1 MSKQT
6 NPGIRLGI
14 LGGGQLARM
23 LALSAHKM
31 GLQPHVLSENSLD
44 PAQQVTR
51 FNHMGSLKDL
61 KVVQNFL
68 QQVDIATFES
78 EFLDGQL
85 LQYAQNKSKT
95 PIFPNVSTME
105 LLQDRLTQKQNLNLF
120 KLSTAPWLPV
130 NSAREALNAT
140 QQLKLPIVFK
150 KRRFGYDGYGT
161 FVIKTKA
168 QLMKFSKTQFPSKHG
183 FIAEKWIPFRRE
195 LACVFAR
202 NLSGETNHYPL
213 VESFQKESRCF
224 WVKGPIQHKKF
235 LSFSKKFEILL
246 KKMKYVGV
254 IGVELFETKSGLL
267 VNELA
272 PRVHNSAHYTM
283 TAFSVSQFDLHIKAL
298 LNQSVQIPKANAK
311 GFAMVNLLGGPRLSQ
326 AKWTLNV
333 DVDLHWYGKLDTRKG
348 RKMGHINTLG
358 SSPQNALQ
366 EALESLKRIQL

>member
-23 LALSAHKM
+23 LALSAHNM

-51 FNHMGSLKDL
+51 FNHVGSLKDL

-68 QQVDIATFES
+68 QQVDLATFES
-78 EFLDGQL
+78 EFLDGPLL
-85 LQYAQNKSKT
+85 LQAQHKSKT
-95 PIFPNVSTME
+95 PIFPHVSTME
-105 LLQDRLTQKQNLNLF
+105 LLQDRLTQKQNLDLF
-120 KLSTAPWLPV
+120 KLPTAPWLAV
-130 NSAREALNAT
+130 NSAPEALSAAE
-140 QQLKLPIVFK
+140 QLRLPLVFK

-161 FVIKTKA
+161 FVIKTKS
-168 QLMKFSKTQFPSKHG
+168 QLVTFTKNQFPSEYG

-202 NLSGETNHYPL
+202 NLDGETSHYPL

-224 WVKGPIQHKKF
+224 WVRGPIQHKKF
-235 LSFSKKFEILL
+235 SSLARQFEVLL

-254 IGVELFETKSGLL
+254 IGVELFETASGLL

-298 LNQSVQIPKANAK
+298 LNQSVKIPPMNAK
-311 GFAMVNLLGGPRLSQ
+311 AFAMVNLLGGSS
-326 AKWTLNV
+326 ANKTKWTLAS
-333 DVDLHWYGKLDTRKG
+333 DIDLHWYGKLDNR
-348 RKMGHINTLG
+348 
-358 SSPQNALQ
+358 
-366 EALESLKRIQL
+366 